1 MNVCACWIIY
11 KDFFLLKIA
20 NYNSEYLKLLF
31 EDRIEVLK
39 LSRFQGRLKII
50 TTLVL

>member
-1 MNVCACWIIY
+1 MNVCGCWIIY

-39 LSRFQGRLKII
+39 LSRFQGRLKI
-50 TTLVL
+50 TTPVL